1 MYFGV
6 GGMTYFQGNI
16 METYWSNFFLYL
28 TLQEN
33 PQIYKKT
40 CFINLTNCQTEKDQN
55 LDIDT

>member
-1 MYFGV
+1 
-6 GGMTYFQGNI
+6 MTYFQGNI

-33 PQIYKKT
+33 PQTYKKT